1 MNAQEIEQVLDQA
14 RTLAEKD
21 EYDFPYSLFN
31 TQDMA
36 YIEKAIDMLKQQAQD
51 KEKTK

>member
-1 MNAQEIEQVLDQA
+1 MTAQEIEQVLDQA
-14 RTLAEKD
+14 LALAEAD

-36 YIEKAIDMLKQQAQD
+36 YIEKAIELVKS
-51 KEKTK
+51 KEA

>member
-1 MNAQEIEQVLDQA
+1 MTAQEIEQVLDQA
-14 RTLAEKD
+14 QTLAQAD

-36 YIEKAIDMLKQQAQD
+36 YIEKAIELINA
-51 KEKTK
+51 KEA